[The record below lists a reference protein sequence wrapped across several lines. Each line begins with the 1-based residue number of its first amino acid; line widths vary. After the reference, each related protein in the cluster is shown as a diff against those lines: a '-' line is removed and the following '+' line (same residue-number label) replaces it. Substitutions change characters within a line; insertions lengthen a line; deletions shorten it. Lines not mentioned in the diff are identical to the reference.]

1 MLLVSRKTVS
11 KVSIELV
18 CLLVVAVTFVACG
31 KALAGYSFRYGGFP
45 YYRFFD
51 IGVSCLPA
59 VFVYALHR
67 LFLSPVASSVS
78 VSLVILALS
87 YANHVKTSLTGEP
100 LSWTDVSG
108 GANISIVIHY
118 VSLHLALA
126 ACAAL
131 SLLAFLFVRFEWSLL
146 AHRLTVYRKRYIA
159 LAILVVIAS
168 GASFREKTAADGVS
182 YAGYRFF
189 EALGAKY
196 DAFQWQTNVE
206 RNGLGV
212 HLVQTSLRHMPAEP
226 TAAEEALFRV
236 LTTTESAS
244 SDRPRTVVMILC
256 ESCWYDGSHFQ
267 GIYEPLIQ
275 RGFTPFRGI
284 APMYGG
290 GTVNSAFEMIT
301 GLPARSEVLTGVI
314 YQEYAPVISDDA
326 YALPRYLGQNGF
338 RTVSMHNNL
347 GRFWHRNVVSP
358 KMGFDEFHDIEDM
371 GIKPSTE
378 WADDSILFSSA
389 LRELDA
395 DKGKPIFMHLTTVF
409 THGRYERRGD
419 LGEGH
424 YQEKLRKSISSLAAF
439 IDDLQA
445 RDPTALVLVYG
456 DHKPQLTSFFVREGV
471 LSADLFETMG
481 EFDTDFRFAD
491 DADRK
496 VIGDM
501 PMWIMGPDR
510 TKVQKFVRMADARP
524 FFCIATFFDRVF
536 LSSGLPAFKFGGP
549 ICGDYPQQ
557 GYEGTVSKYPSW
569 LFSKSILK

>member
-1 MLLVSRKTVS
+1 MLPVSSKTLS
-11 KVSIELV
+11 KASIELA
-18 CLLVVAVTFVACG
+18 CLLVVAVMFVACG
-31 KALAGYSFRYGGFP
+31 KVLVGYSFRNDGFP

-51 IGVSCLPA
+51 IGVSCLPG

-67 LFLSPVASSVS
+67 LLLSPVASAVS
-78 VSLVILALS
+78 VSLLILALS
-87 YANHVKTSLTGEP
+87 YASHVKASLTGEP

-108 GANISIVIHY
+108 SANISIVIHY

-126 ACAAL
+126 GCVAL
-131 SLLAFLFVRFEWSLL
+131 SLLVGLFVRFEWPLL
-146 AHRLTVYRKRYIA
+146 ARRLTLYRKRYIA
-159 LAILVVIAS
+159 LAVLIALAS
-168 GASFREKTAADGVS
+168 GASFRETAADALP
-182 YAGYRFF
+182 YAGYHIF

-196 DAFQWQTNVE
+196 DAFQWQKNVE
-206 RNGLGV
+206 RNGLGI
-212 HLVQTSLRHMPAEP
+212 HLLHTSLRHMPPEP
-226 TAAEEALFRV
+226 TASEEELFQT
-236 LTTTESAS
+236 LSTTGNASA
-244 SDRPRTVVMILC
+244 DRPRTVVMILC
-256 ESCWYDGSHFQ
+256 ESCWYDGRHF
-267 GIYEPLIQ
+267 GDMFKPLVQ

-284 APMYGG
+284 APTYGG

-326 YALPRYLGQNGF
+326 YALPRYLGHGGF
-338 RTVSMHNNL
+338 HTVAMHNNL

-371 GIKPSTE
+371 GVKPSIE

-389 LRELDA
+389 LREIDA
-395 DKGKPIFMHLTTVF
+395 NKGKPIFLHLTTVF
-409 THGRYERRGD
+409 THGQYERRGD

-424 YQEKLRKSISSLAAF
+424 YREKLRKSISSMAAF
-439 IDDLQA
+439 IDGLQA

-471 LSADLFETMG
+471 LSVGLFETTG
-481 EFDTDFRFAD
+481 EYDTDFRFAD

-501 PMWIMGPDR
+501 PMWIMGPNKS
-510 TKVQKFVRMADARP
+510 KVQKFIRMADARP
-524 FFCIATFFDRVF
+524 FFCVATFFDRVF
-536 LSSGLPAFKFGGP
+536 LSSGLPAFKFGNP
-549 ICGDYPQQ
+549 VCEDYHWQ
-557 GYEGTVSKYPSW
+557 GYEGTVGKYPSW